1 MEQTETYGLNKPG
14 PDDALSPA
22 PLNENADKL
31 EAALAALTARVKTL
45 ERTHYSCGYYIGNGS
60 SPRTISV
67 GFTPSAVLLHRA
79 SIGTSASALAVYGS
93 PAKSSGSIRLEIV
106 SGGFKVN
113 GTDFNS
119 SSTGSYYHYIALR

>member
-14 PDDALSPA
+14 PDDPLSPA

-67 GFTPSAVLLHRA
+67 GFTPSAVLVRYA
-79 SIGTSASALAVYGS
+79 NFTTGVTALAV
-93 PAKSSGSIRLEIV
+93 SGHSATGGGTLAIV
-106 SGGFKVN
+106 SGGFQVSGSDLNTK
-113 GTDFNS
+113 S
-119 SSTGSYYHYIALR
+119 SSSVYHYIALR